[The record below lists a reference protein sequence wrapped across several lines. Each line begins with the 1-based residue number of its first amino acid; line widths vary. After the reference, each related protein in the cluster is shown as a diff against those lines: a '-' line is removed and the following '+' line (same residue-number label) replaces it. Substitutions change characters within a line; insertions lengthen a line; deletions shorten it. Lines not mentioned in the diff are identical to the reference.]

1 MSLSSQW
8 ICQSYLIYI
17 VCLLKIFIFGTRIAT
32 FTHNIQYC
40 RFIIFLSFGM
50 CRLTFTRTCSRQ
62 RSTYKQYVS
71 LKRLLTTFNETF
83 HLVRFFVRLI
93 SFSFKSITKN
103 KTFYSPS
110 CIRSRTLNHSKKDLI
125 NFWYCQAQLILSI
138 ICHFTAECVWKLP
151 SNFRPKINKPIHKW
165 NTFSEWFYNLLYFSF
180 NLIKCSINFVFSSCF
195 IYFIE
200 YRVNDT
206 VFF

>member
-1 MSLSSQW
+1 MNMPKLSY
-8 ICQSYLIYI
+8 IHCVPAKDFYLWYAYRDIYTS
-17 VCLLKIFIFGTRIAT
+17 F
-32 FTHNIQYC
+32 IQYC

-125 NFWYCQAQLILSI
+125 NF
-138 ICHFTAECVWKLP
+138 
-151 SNFRPKINKPIHKW
+151 
-165 NTFSEWFYNLLYFSF
+165 
-180 NLIKCSINFVFSSCF
+180 
-195 IYFIE
+195 
-200 YRVNDT
+200 
-206 VFF
+206 